1 MNQRLERFLFQHNL
15 RARAFRFNG
24 MLLAQEQAHTCR
36 MLRPNLYIEHDIG
49 NKNVRYPDGRL
60 RSVRTRKIKDTAGTT
75 FYAFNDSTPLS

>member
-1 MNQRLERFLFQHNL
+1 
-15 RARAFRFNG
+15 
-24 MLLAQEQAHTCR
+24 